1 MKKSKKVFFLILCIL
16 VVLIVILGIFYFSK
30 LGLLQRDESPVNGS
44 IDNNDEAVMQD
55 ELDMEQ
61 ALANLEWRNAV
72 SADGE
77 IYVDEDILNI
87 MLIGTDER
95 TDHFSVNARGDS
107 CMILSLNTNT
117 GTAKLVSLERG
128 MGFPILE
135 GQYAGQYDWLTH
147 TFRYGG
153 AELMMKEVREC
164 LKLDVTH
171 YVRVNFNT
179 FQKGIAAI
187 GGVDVELTQAEADY
201 INEKILSHGGT
212 PVTAG
217 ENCLDGYQA
226 ITYARCRKID
236 SDWQRIERQRTVVQA
251 AIDQTKDLSIIEMN
265 KLLNDVLPLVQTNL
279 TNKEITSLI
288 LLAPKFRGVT
298 FEQMTIPAEGTYGG
312 MTGMGG
318 RSLFAVDFNENSKI
332 LREFLYGITDTT
344 NE

>member
-1 MKKSKKVFFLILCIL
+1 MKKKKGLLIFLAVIVALILA
-16 VVLIVILGIFYFSK
+16 LGGFYLSK
-30 LGLLQRDESPVNGS
+30 LGLLQRGGTADGGN
-44 IDNNDEAVMQD
+44 IDSSDADVMDD
-55 ELDMEQ
+55 ELAMEE

-77 IYVDEDILNI
+77 IYIDKDVLNI

-95 TDHFSVNARGDS
+95 ADNFSTNARGDS
-107 CMILSLNTNT
+107 CMILSLNKKT
-117 GTAKLVSLERG
+117 GAAKLVSLERG

-153 AELMMKEVREC
+153 ADLMMKEVREC

-187 GGVDVELTQAEADY
+187 GGVDVKLTQAEADY
-201 INEKILSHGGT
+201 INEKMLRYGGNT
-212 PVTAG
+212 VTAG
-217 ENCLDGYQA
+217 ENHLDGYQA

-236 SDWQRIERQRTVVQA
+236 SDWHRIERQRTVVQA
-251 AIDQTKDLSIIEMN
+251 AINQTKNLSVSEMN

-279 TNKEITSLI
+279 TNGEITG
-288 LLAPKFRGVT
+288 LLLMAPKFRGVT

-312 MTGMGG
+312 MTGMDG

-332 LREFLYGITDTT
+332 LREFLYDIKS
-344 NE
+344 